1 MANPTLAATHLSG
14 HLMNHKGQEKDRSKV
29 EAVKRPTISAA
40 GTTQDWLYFMSRWGD
55 YVQATKV
62 QGAER
67 AIQLLECCDPGLR
80 RDLQRNSGGVVLSG
94 MPVDAIVAVIK
105 VLAVRVEKPT
115 VARDRLHSMS
125 QDREEN
131 LRAFG
136 ARLRGQAATCQ
147 YSKQCTCGM
156 IMDYTEE
163 NIADALITGL
173 VDQEIK
179 QGILGE
185 PNQPLTIERTMA
197 YVESKE
203 IAKVSIS
210 QLDPNNSVNALRS
223 KYKKLPR
230 QGQPL
235 PDVDDSKCYFCG
247 KTGHGKYPAL
257 PTRSTECKAFG
268 HKCSN
273 CGKTNHSETVCKSK
287 PPPRPVTENAVFNQV
302 CNVSTYGANKH
313 HTLDHHIFN
322 SKADKWGKRRS
333 LPQPTRRL
341 VAKLLPD
348 DYIKLRLPQRPRRA
362 VINIDGVAD
371 TGCQSCLVGA
381 HILQKL

>member
-1 MANPTLAATHLSG
+1 M
-14 HLMNHKGQEKDRSKV
+14 
-29 EAVKRPTISAA
+29 
-40 GTTQDWLYFMSRWGD
+40 
-55 YVQATKV
+55 
-62 QGAER
+62 
-67 AIQLLECCDPGLR
+67 
-80 RDLQRNSGGVVLSG
+80 
-94 MPVDAIVAVIK
+94 
-105 VLAVRVEKPT
+105 LAVRVENPSGKRPPVQYVT
-115 VARDRLHSMS
+115 GQR
-125 QDREEN
+125 RECE
-131 LRAFG
+131 G
-136 ARLRGQAATCQ
+136 LRGQAATCQ
-147 YSKQCTCGM
+147 YSTQCTCGM
-156 IMDYTEE
+156 IVDYTEE
-163 NIADALITGL
+163 NVADALITGL
-173 VDQEIK
+173 ADQEIK

-185 PNQPLTIERTMA
+185 PNQPLTIERAMA

-230 QGQPL
+230 QRQPL
-235 PDVDDSKCYFCG
+235 PDVDDRKCYFCG
-247 KTGHGKYPAL
+247 KIGHGKYPAL

-287 PPPRPVTENAVFNQV
+287 PPPRPVAENAVFNQV
-302 CNVSTYGANKH
+302 CNVSTHGANKH

-348 DYIKLRLPQRPRRA
+348 DYIKLRLPQRPRQA

-371 TGCQSCLVGA
+371 TECQSCLVGA
-381 HILQKL
+381 HILQKLGISKADLIPVTQRMQAANNSGIQILGAILLEFKLSGTEPCSKQTVYVTPNISRLFLSREACSELGMIPRGFPSQ